1 MIEHSSFTLLA
12 SIAGAL
18 LIMESLFILFSANKK
33 KRITENLEAAKD
45 EAKMMVSLCLNI
57 PYPIIQMNERGE
69 ILFAN
74 IEALEIFPD
83 LIAMQATHPAIK
95 DIVLDNRADKDN
107 ENISIE
113 NKIYDRQI
121 YILDQEENKIANIYF
136 HDITALKT
144 QQHALEDARDDAD
157 KHRQSAESAN
167 KARADFLANMSHELR
182 TPMNGIIGLS
192 DLLCTSEGIAL
203 EEKEMAKSVHHAA
216 QNLLYVL
223 NDILDFS
230 KIEAGEI
237 DLEKI
242 SFDLLQT
249 VRHTCDI
256 HSVTAENK
264 GINLIYNKEK
274 NNVLYVQGDPARIG
288 QIMNNLIGNAI
299 KFTEE
304 GSVTIDIANR
314 PIDKQHLAIDI
325 TVKDTG
331 IGIAKDKQKNIF
343 KKFQQADS
351 STSRKY
357 GGTGLGLS
365 ITTNLLKMMGAK
377 LSLESEPGIGSTFSF
392 SLHLPIGKAE
402 EADDVAHDKNTTQ
415 KVECKTPILIVDDH
429 PVNLLYLRKR
439 LQDFGATKIIESS
452 SGYEAIKL
460 CQKDFYPLIFM
471 DCQMPE
477 ISGYE
482 ASEVIKTHYKSQ
494 NKNAKIIAVTA
505 DVMEGA
511 VDRCLAHGMDGYLGK
526 PIQKEKLWQY
536 LKANFP
542 LQKSDS
548 ELSKPNHNE
557 LTKRKADF
565 IDWHYLNDFTD
576 GDKKIEN
583 ELFSVF
589 LENLETDLEALRQM
603 NDKDDFKK
611 WLNYAHKIYGSSC
624 HVGAKKL
631 SVICDKAQSLSQ
643 DNVKQ
648 MKAMTHAI
656 EKSANDLKEYIGQ
669 IG

>member
-1 MIEHSSFTLLA
+1 M
-12 SIAGAL
+12 
-18 LIMESLFILFSANKK
+18 LFSVKKK
-33 KRITENLEAAKD
+33 KRIEENLKAAKD
-45 EAKMMVSLCLNI
+45 EAKMMTSLCLNI
-57 PYPIIQMNERGE
+57 PYPIIKVNEHGE

-74 IEALEIFPD
+74 IEALETFPD
-83 LIAMQATHPAIK
+83 LLEMQATHPVIQDIIFSEHTRK
-95 DIVLDNRADKDN
+95 DH
-107 ENISIE
+107 ENINIDG
-113 NKIYDRQI
+113 KIYDRQS
-121 YILDQEENKIANIYF
+121 YILDQEESKIANIYF

-157 KHRQSAESAN
+157 KHRQSAEHAS
-167 KARADFLANMSHELR
+167 KSRTDFLANMSHELR

-192 DLLCTSEGIAL
+192 DLLCTSKDIPL

-237 DLEKI
+237 ELEKI
-242 SFDLLQT
+242 SFDLYQT
-249 VRHTCDI
+249 IRHTCDI
-256 HSVTAENK
+256 HNIAAENK
-264 GINLIYNKEK
+264 GINLIYNKDK
-274 NNVLYVQGDPARIG
+274 NTTLYVQGDPARIG

-299 KFTEE
+299 KFTEK
-304 GSVTIDIANR
+304 GSVAINISSH
-314 PIDKQHLAIDI
+314 PIDNQHLAIDMA
-325 TVKDTG
+325 VKDTG
-331 IGIAKDKQKNIF
+331 IGIAKDKQQNVF

-351 STSRKY
+351 STNRKY

-365 ITTNLLKMMGAK
+365 ITTNLLKMMGAR
-377 LSLESEPGIGSTFSF
+377 LSLESELGEGSTFSF
-392 SLHLPIGKAE
+392 TLHLPIGKAE
-402 EADDVAHDKNTTQ
+402 EADDSAIDKNTT
-415 KVECKTPILIVDDH
+415 KKIECKTPILIVDDH

-439 LQDFGATKIIESS
+439 LQDFGATKIVESS

-460 CQKDFYPLIFM
+460 CQDNLYPLIFM

-482 ASEVIKTHYKSQ
+482 ASEVIKNHYKAQ
-494 NKNAKIIAVTA
+494 NVNTKIIAVTA

-511 VDRCLAHGMDGYLGK
+511 MDRCLAHGMDGYLSK

-542 LQKSDS
+542 LQKND
-548 ELSKPNHNE
+548 EDLEQTMDTKPAI
-557 LTKRKADF
+557 TKNDF

>member
-18 LIMESLFILFSANKK
+18 LIMESLFMLFGIHKK
-33 KRITENLEAAKD
+33 KRIEENLKAAKD
-45 EAKMMVSLCLNI
+45 EAKMMTSLCLNI

-83 LIAMQATHPAIK
+83 IIEKQAAHPAIK
-95 DIVLDNRADKDN
+95 DIILNGHTSKDH
-107 ENISIE
+107 ENINIDG
-113 NKIYDRQI
+113 KIYDRQS

-136 HDITALKT
+136 HDITTLKT

-157 KHRQSAESAN
+157 KHRQSAENAS
-167 KARADFLANMSHELR
+167 KARTDFLANMSHELR

-192 DLLCTSEGIAL
+192 DLLCTSEDMPL

-237 DLEKI
+237 DLERI
-242 SFDLLQT
+242 SFDLFQT
-249 VRHTCDI
+249 IRHTCDI
-256 HSVTAENK
+256 HNVTAENK
-264 GINLIYNKEK
+264 GINLIYNKDK
-274 NNVLYVQGDPARIG
+274 KDVLYARGDPARIG

-299 KFTEE
+299 KFTEK
-304 GSVTIDIANR
+304 GNVTIDISNH
-314 PIDKQHLAIDI
+314 PIDDQHLAIDI
-325 TVKDTG
+325 AVKDTG
-331 IGIAKDKQKNIF
+331 IGIAKDKQKNVF

-351 STSRKY
+351 STNRKY

-377 LSLESEPGIGSTFSF
+377 LSLESEIGVGSIFSF
-392 SLHLPIGKAE
+392 TLHLPIGKAE
-402 EADDVAHDKNTTQ
+402 EADDSDADKNTT
-415 KVECKTPILIVDDH
+415 KKIECKAPILIVDDH

-439 LQDFGATKIIESS
+439 LQDFGVSKIVESS

-460 CQKDFYPLIFM
+460 CQNNFYPLIFM

-482 ASEVIKTHYKSQ
+482 ASEVIKSHYKTM
-494 NKNAKIIAVTA
+494 NEMPKIIAVTA

-511 VDRCLAHGMDGYLGK
+511 MDRCLAHGMDGYLGK

-536 LKANFP
+536 LKANFS
-542 LQKSDS
+542 LQKSEDGL
-548 ELSKPNHNE
+548 EQTVVTKPATPKN
-557 LTKRKADF
+557 DF

-576 GDKKIEN
+576 GDKTIEN

-631 SVICDKAQSLSQ
+631 SIICDKAQSLSQ

-669 IG
+669 RG